1 MPYEVVEVPMGT
13 AYSWRGN
20 ANSWKALVIRFDGD
34 MEGALEELNSDPAL
48 YEGISNYW
56 DGQEVYLYKKG
67 LNMTPDLAKPED
79 GCTWHYVKFDTGL
92 AAAFL
97 YPFLYTACALTCT
110 HARASRGPFLLS
122 CCTCCHVAG
131 K

>member
-1 MPYEVVEVPMGT
+1 MPYEIVEVPMGSS
-13 AYSWRGN
+13 YSYGGGDL
-20 ANSWKALVIRFDGD
+20 KALTIEFHGD
-34 MEGALEELNSDPAL
+34 MEGALEELNAEPAL
-48 YEGISNYW
+48 YEGIRNCRNKK
-56 DGQEVYLYKKG
+56 VYLYKKG
-67 LNMTPDLAKPED
+67 LNVCPELTKPKD
-79 GCTWHYVKFDTGL
+79 GFTWHYVKFYTGL